1 MKKIN
6 AFTVSEIL
14 VVLVVSSIV
23 ISIAFTVLNLVQKQ
37 TRAIQTNFTKQQQSI
52 LLHRLLWQD
61 FNLYEVEY
69 DYSDDRLIFSNNVET
84 INYFFENEYVLRELD
99 TIKVK
104 IDNKVLFLEGN
115 EVNKGLVD
123 AIELYTEKQYQSNK
137 IFVYRKKDAAYY
149 INQ

>member
-37 TRAIQTNFTKQQQSI
+37 TRVIQTNFSKQQQSI

-61 FNLYEVEY
+61 FNLYKVEY
-69 DYSDDRLIFSNNVET
+69 DYSGDRLIFSNNVET